1 MQETENPAHKNNR
14 NNMEE
19 MMKTFKMILFTL
31 MMASLMIGSI
41 ALAQPPIGTPGGERP
56 GSTMDEETG
65 AGSEKPMRPEPRG
78 PLGQLMKFQHQN
90 ITVAVL
96 AELTGLD
103 ADSIDA
109 KLELSHPSEILSTYD
124 IEIETFIAAMDAQTT
139 ALVEAAVAAGTI
151 TADQED
157 EIITMIKN
165 KPERPEP
172 EEVQG
177 EEGEIPPRFEYTE

>member
-1 MQETENPAHKNNR
+1 
-14 NNMEE
+14 MEE

-31 MMASLMIGSI
+31 MMASLMVGSI
-41 ALAQPPIGTPGGERP
+41 ALAQPPMGEKP
-56 GSTMDEETG
+56 DSTMDEETG
-65 AGSEKPMRPEPRG
+65 AGSEKPMRPEPRS

-90 ITVAVL
+90 ITVTVL

-109 KLELSHPSEILSTYD
+109 ELELSHPSEILSTYD
-124 IEIETFIAAMDAQTT
+124 IEIETFITAMDAQTT

-151 TADQED
+151 TADQGD

-165 KPERPEP
+165 KPERPDSE
-172 EEVQG
+172 QQ
-177 EEGEIPPRFEYTE
+177 EEGEMPPRFEYTE